1 MLGMHGPT
9 PRSRRWRG
17 ALVVGAVV
25 VLGVMVAGQAPQPP
39 TVPDL
44 RTAVAAVDVDT
55 PDSPTV
61 FRSGVT
67 LVTTDVIVRDGEGVF
82 LPDLT
87 KDDFTIF
94 EDDVPR
100 DVASLVLVH
109 GGRVYNQLLPPPP
122 VQEGIILP
130 RTRPVNDTAGRI
142 FVIII
147 DDLHIEANKTPKTRQ
162 VFEKMVDTL
171 IHEGDLIGLVTT
183 GPSSIRIDLTY
194 DRSQLYSA
202 MERITGDGFNASELI
217 TDIMEGPRG
226 PEELRWRAHVAFKT
240 AHDLVRNLEQVQNRR
255 KSVIYFSSGYDF
267 NPFEYE
273 RVMSRNR
280 VAREIREATTGV
292 TRIPAATIEMMDFNI
307 DPFRRNE
314 RGGVVFS
321 DMDLA
326 MELAELAKAANRAN
340 ASFYTVDPRGL
351 MAGPDVD
358 YSGPIEP
365 FNEWLYQTQSS
376 LRTLAELTGGRAV
389 VNSNNFEGLFKE
401 IDAETS
407 DYYVLG
413 FYSGNADPTARTRR
427 LRVEVDREDVNVQSR
442 THYTYVR
449 PSAVA
454 AAPRP

>member
-1 MLGMHGPT
+1 MLGMQGHT

-17 ALVVGAVV
+17 VLVVSVIGALGAV
-25 VLGVMVAGQAPQPP
+25 AAAQAPQPP
-39 TVPDL
+39 TAPDRL
-44 RTAVAAVDVDT
+44 PAADVGTLGTRD
-55 PDSPTV
+55 PAPV

-67 LVTTDVIVRDGEGVF
+67 LVTTDVIVRDGEGIF

-87 KDDFTIF
+87 EDDFTIF
-94 EDDVPR
+94 EDDVAR

-130 RTRPVNDTAGRI
+130 PSRPVNDTAGRV
-142 FVIII
+142 FVIVI

-162 VFEKMVDTL
+162 VFEKMFTTL
-171 IHEGDLIGLVTT
+171 IHEGDLYGVVTT
-183 GPSSIRIDLTY
+183 GPSSIRIDLNY

-202 MERITGDGFNASELI
+202 MERIVGDGFNATELI
-217 TDIMEGPRG
+217 TDIAQGPRG

-240 AHDLVRNLEQVQNRR
+240 VRDLVRNLEQVRNRR
-255 KSVIYFSSGYDF
+255 KAIIYFSQGYDF
-267 NPFEYE
+267 NPFEDE
-273 RVMSRNR
+273 RIIQRDPM
-280 VAREIREATTGV
+280 AREMRDSQGRQ
-292 TRIPAATIEMMDFNI
+292 RINRGYQMEDMLY
-307 DPFRRNE
+307 DPFQRME
-314 RGGVVFS
+314 REGVVFS
-321 DMDLA
+321 DVDLA

-340 ASFYTVDPRGL
+340 ATFYTVDPRGL
-351 MAGPDVD
+351 MVGPDVD
-358 YSGPIEP
+358 YKGPIEE

-376 LRTLAELTGGRAV
+376 LRTLAELTGGKAV

-427 LRVEVDREDVNVQSR
+427 LRVEVDRDDVDVQSR
-442 THYTYVR
+442 THYTYERAGVQ
-449 PSAVA
+449 A
-454 AAPRP
+454 ALPPRP